1 MADTGAGT
9 GELTGTVA
17 IVTGASSGIG
27 EATAVALA
35 GEGATVVLAARR
47 ADRLADLAGRIA
59 ASGSPGG
66 ALARPCDVTDEDQAR
81 ALVEETVSRF
91 GRLDTLVNNAGVML
105 LGPARGAPFAE
116 WRRMVDLNLMAL
128 LACTHAAV
136 PYLVAAAAEGPRG
149 VADVVNVSSVAGR
162 VARSGSAVY
171 NATKFG
177 VGAFSE
183 ALRQEL
189 ASSHV
194 RVGLVEPG
202 ATITE
207 LATHLRPEVRHATVG
222 RFAGVTLLEAADVAD
237 AVRYLVTRPRHV
249 AVNELLVRPAEQEG

>member
-1 MADTGAGT
+1 MNDP
-9 GELTGTVA
+9 
-17 IVTGASSGIG
+17 
-27 EATAVALA
+27 
-35 GEGATVVLAARR
+35 
-47 ADRLADLAGRIA
+47 RICQE
-59 ASGSPGG
+59 SP
-66 ALARPCDVTDEDQAR
+66 
-81 ALVEETVSRF
+81 
-91 GRLDTLVNNAGVML
+91 
-105 LGPARGAPFAE
+105 
-116 WRRMVDLNLMAL
+116 
-128 LACTHAAV
+128 
-136 PYLVAAAAEGPRG
+136 
-149 VADVVNVSSVAGR
+149 
-162 VARSGSAVY
+162 
-171 NATKFG
+171 KFG

-207 LATHLRPEVRHATVG
+207 LATHLRPEVRQATVG